1 MSKVS
6 KEDALKYHSEGKA
19 GKIEVIPTK
28 PYSTQRDLSLAYTPG
43 VAEPCLEI
51 EQDAEK
57 AYEYTAKGNLV
68 AVISNGTAVLG
79 LGDIGALAGKPV
91 MEGKGLLFK
100 IFAGIDVFDIE
111 VNEKDPDKFIAAV
124 KAISPTFGGINLED
138 IKAPECFEIETR
150 LKEELNIPVM
160 HDDQHGTAII
170 SGAGLLNALDIQG
183 KKIEEAKLV
192 VNGAGA
198 AASSCTKLYMG
209 LGIKKEN
216 IVMVDSNLQRENILP
231 SERAK
236 AYKMKMEAIKRQ
248 GARTDL
254 TSPKISAKFRS
265 DDEVGQDAGVSGDTI
280 RNYIAL
286 TQLVPE
292 LQQMVDEKKIA
303 LSPAYQLA
311 ALTPKEQGL
320 LLETIDSEQTT
331 PSLSQAQRMKKLSQ
345 SGELN
350 EDTMLSIMM
359 EQKKPEKNDITLSG
373 EKLRKYF
380 PRSYTPFQIEN
391 TIFKLL
397 DAWQKKRQRDQS
409 R

>member
-1 MSKVS
+1 MSDKPASPARGRKKTAPPAQQPPQEEVVVRLPLTDLYPFPDHPFQVRDDEEM
-6 KEDALKYHSEGKA
+6 KETIQSVKEYGVIVPAIVRPREEGGYEIVAGHRRKYA
-19 GKIEVIPTK
+19 
-28 PYSTQRDLSLAYTPG
+28 
-43 VAEPCLEI
+43 C
-51 EQDAEK
+51 EQ
-57 AYEYTAKGNLV
+57 
-68 AVISNGTAVLG
+68 
-79 LGDIGALAGKPV
+79 
-91 MEGKGLLFK
+91 
-100 IFAGIDVFDIE
+100 
-111 VNEKDPDKFIAAV
+111 
-124 KAISPTFGGINLED
+124 
-138 IKAPECFEIETR
+138 
-150 LKEELNIPVM
+150 
-160 HDDQHGTAII
+160 
-170 SGAGLLNALDIQG
+170 AGLDTMPVLIRNLDRD
-183 KKIEEAKLV
+183 
-192 VNGAGA
+192 A
-198 AASSCTKLYMG
+198 AT
-209 LGIKKEN
+209 I
-216 IVMVDSNLQRENILP
+216 IMVDSNLQRENILP